1 MFEKA
6 LSQDKRRK
14 ILLVHPHATT
24 DIKPLF
30 QESVQ
35 SQVVCL
41 DEYFANRNYK
51 EVNRKIAKKLQ
62 LLEPTNEK
70 WK

>member
-6 LSQDKRRK
+6 LSKDKRRK
-14 ILLVHPHATT
+14 ILLVHPHATA

-30 QESVQ
+30 QEDVQ

-51 EVNRKIAKKLQ
+51 EVNRKIAENLQ
-62 LLEPTNEK
+62 SLEPTNEK